1 MTGTEFLSAIRVQE
15 GMTKAAIG
23 RWAASLVVAL
33 TVPITS
39 ASAEE
44 PRCQGELPAVQREA
58 SAAPLSS
65 EKQTQVK
72 ALLEQVERACKAK
85 NDVVA
90 MAGIDQVR
98 AIITAERK
106 SGSGS

>member
-1 MTGTEFLSAIRVQE
+1 MI
-15 GMTKAAIG
+15 KAASG
-23 RWAASLVVAL
+23 RGAAILAIAL
-33 TVPITS
+33 FLFANAT
-39 ASAEE
+39 AARAEE

-58 SAAPLSS
+58 SEAPLST

-72 ALLEQVERACKAK
+72 ALLEQVKRACQEK

-98 AIITAERK
+98 AIISAERK

>member
-1 MTGTEFLSAIRVQE
+1 MI
-15 GMTKAAIG
+15 KAASG
-23 RWAASLVVAL
+23 RGAAIPAVAAL
-33 TVPITS
+33 FLFADAT
-39 ASAEE
+39 AARAEE

-58 SAAPLSS
+58 SEAPLST

-72 ALLEQVERACKAK
+72 ALLEQVKRACQEK

-98 AIITAERK
+98 AIISAERK